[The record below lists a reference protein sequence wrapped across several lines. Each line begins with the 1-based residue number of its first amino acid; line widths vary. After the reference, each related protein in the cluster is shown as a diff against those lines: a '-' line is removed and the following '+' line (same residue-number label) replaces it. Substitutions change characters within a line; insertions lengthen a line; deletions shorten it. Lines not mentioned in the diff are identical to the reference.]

1 MNVKHCLPSV
11 RVAVRHHAVATLGH
25 AEVPGDGPGRG
36 ENVPD
41 DGLVLRGEIVEGLD
55 VFLGNDE
62 KVGGRG
68 GVDVRKRQ
76 ADIVL
81 KEDLGRDLPAYD
93 FAEDA
98 FAHRSSLPARCVP
111 RVAVGGQ
118 FIKAFWVAS
127 LAFLLTSC
135 ASVSA
140 PSSKD
145 LQGVVKRFHHDLRWK
160 YYDEAAA
167 RVNPEHSQAFLDEV
181 EDEKNALNISTW
193 EIRKVEM
200 LKEGTE
206 AKIRVQFKYY
216 RMPSTV
222 VQTETAE
229 QTWRKLGEGWFL
241 FGQEKGPFVLPP
253 PGGSKKDPGAPED
266 ASSP

>member
-1 MNVKHCLPSV
+1 
-11 RVAVRHHAVATLGH
+11 
-25 AEVPGDGPGRG
+25 
-36 ENVPD
+36 
-41 DGLVLRGEIVEGLD
+41 
-55 VFLGNDE
+55 
-62 KVGGRG
+62 
-68 GVDVRKRQ
+68 
-76 ADIVL
+76 
-81 KEDLGRDLPAYD
+81 
-93 FAEDA
+93 
-98 FAHRSSLPARCVP
+98 
-111 RVAVGGQ
+111 
-118 FIKAFWVAS
+118 VAS

-167 RVNPEHSQAFLDEV
+167 RVNPEHSQAFLDDV

-193 EIRKVEM
+193 EIRKVE
-200 LKEGTE
+200 LSKEGTE

-222 VQTETAE
+222 VRSETAE

-253 PGGSKKDPGAPED
+253 PGESKKDPGAPED
-266 ASSP
+266 VPSP